1 MFSNIG
7 SSRHVRADGVVTYDF
22 QPLPEL
28 APLRQGVYVDKKKVL
43 DDDYLKRLSPL
54 SLALWY
60 MDDANFT
67 VRSKGVQKPDGRAH
81 RPGRNL
87 RRGDGARD
95 A

>member
-1 MFSNIG
+1 M
-7 SSRHVRADGVVTYDF
+7 TYDF

-60 MDDANFT
+60 MDDASFT
-67 VRSKGVQKPDGRAH
+67 VRSKGKQRRTAGLTGRADD
-81 RPGRNL
+81 L
-87 RRGDGARD
+87 CRGDGARH